1 MSQPEPQPAPLRVLC
16 PECGDIIE
24 IQDPANLVRALHLL
38 NACSI
43 RNLLSHTPDEG

>member
-1 MSQPEPQPAPLRVLC
+1 VAPLTVMC
-16 PECGDIIE
+16 PECQDLIE
-24 IQDPANLVRALHLL
+24 IQDPEGLVRALHLL